1 MVINP
6 GILNEPGRP
15 TSGKAGC
22 SLTDFRQIAQSREF
36 SNPGGPSVR
45 GTNLETPQRDANIRQ
60 WQWYSRHG
68 LPPRLKVKISCFMA
82 KTVRFK
88 RGTMTLKM
96 IQVTSLAHAHYQHP
110 NLEKA
115 STFFIDFGLIE
126 EARTSSKI
134 FLRGNGAQ
142 PYIYVAEQ
150 SPDENRHFI
159 GAYWNAA
166 SLQALQDATTLPN
179 ASQIEDNDG
188 PGGGKVV
195 RVVDPHGFVV
205 GFIYGQT
212 MRPVHK
218 QDLHLELRTSD
229 LQSNSATEKPRKGS
243 TRRFQHGPSPVNK
256 LGHYGISVPKAR
268 YKETM
273 DWYMSVLNLKPTD
286 AIFDPESGEELTCF
300 THIDLG
306 PEYTDHHVSIRIPSY
321 CFLPSRV
328 QTPSL

>member
-1 MVINP
+1 M
-6 GILNEPGRP
+6 
-15 TSGKAGC
+15 
-22 SLTDFRQIAQSREF
+22 
-36 SNPGGPSVR
+36 
-45 GTNLETPQRDANIRQ
+45 ETPRSDAKLG
-60 WQWYSRHG
+60 SGHG
-68 LPPRLKVKISCFMA
+68 IADMNGPPSLNVKISYFIA
-82 KTVRFK
+82 KAMKFK
-88 RGTMTLKM
+88 GETMILKK

-110 NLEKA
+110 RLEKA

-134 FLRGNGAQ
+134 FFRGNGAQ

-179 ASQIEDNDG
+179 ASQIEDNEG

-195 RVVDPHGFVV
+195 RVIDPHGFVV
-205 GFIYGQT
+205 GFLYGQT
-212 MRPVHK
+212 MRSVHK
-218 QDLHLELRTSD
+218 QDLHLELCTSYP
-229 LQSNSATEKPRKGS
+229 QSNSATEKPRKGS

-273 DWYMSVLNLKPTD
+273 DWYMTILNLKPTD
-286 AIFDPESGEELTCF
+286 AIFDPKSGEELTCF

-306 PEYTDHHVSIRIPSY
+306 PEYTDHHVSTQKPKLLFLTQPSSNHPPIPPHKFFSD
-321 CFLPSRV
+321 PI
-328 QTPSL
+328 